1 MFIDKTKF
9 KKAVNTAYKKEGLTV
24 SNDGDG
30 IIICGGGVW
39 VIWMRENRLPK
50 TIKAILI
57 ELIGEL
63 PGPGEEYN
71 TAKEDMDPWEPYD
84 GKFRF
89 LRENQEEQELYKSKI
104 VLDMPRGPYRV
115 YKQEDGKVMAV
126 REEIVKM
133 VSIKDLEDCEYY
145 PDNPGKLGKGAIWR
159 NDRCILWVA
168 KMDAKGGKTE
178 ELFKL
183 LEKLELQDER

>member
-1 MFIDKTKF
+1 MFIDKIKF
-9 KKAVNTAYKKEGLTV
+9 KRVANEAYKREGLII

-30 IIICGGGVW
+30 IIVCGGGVW
-39 VIWMRENRLPK
+39 LLWLKESRMPK

-71 TAKEDMDPWEPYD
+71 TAKVDMDPWEPYD
-84 GKFRF
+84 GKFQF

-104 VLDMPRGPYRV
+104 VLDMPRGLYRV
-115 YKQEDGKVMAV
+115 YKQEDGRVMAV

-133 VSIKDLEDCEYY
+133 VSIRDLEDCEYY
-145 PDNPGKLGKGAIWR
+145 PDNPGKLGEGAIWR

>member
-1 MFIDKTKF
+1 MFIDKIKF
-9 KKAVNTAYKKEGLTV
+9 KRVANEAYKREGLII

-30 IIICGGGVW
+30 IIVCGGGVW
-39 VIWMRENRLPK
+39 LLWLKESRMPK

-71 TAKEDMDPWEPYD
+71 TAKVDMDPWEPYD
-84 GKFRF
+84 GKFQF

-104 VLDMPRGPYRV
+104 VLDMPRGLYRV
-115 YKQEDGKVMAV
+115 YKQEDGRVMAV

-133 VSIKDLEDCEYY
+133 VSIKDLEDGEYF
-145 PDNPGKLGKGAIWR
+145 PDNPGKLGEGAIWK

-168 KMDAKGGKTE
+168 RMDAKAGKTE

-183 LEKLELQDER
+183 LGKMELKES

>member
-9 KKAVNTAYKKEGLTV
+9 KKMVNTAYKKEGLTV

-57 ELIGEL
+57 ALIGEL

-115 YKQEDGKVMAV
+115 YKQEDGRVMAV

-133 VSIKDLEDCEYY
+133 VSIRDLEDCVYD
-145 PDNPGKLGKGAIWR
+145 PDNPRKLGEGAIWR
-159 NDRCILWVA
+159 NDRCILWGA

-183 LEKLELQDER
+183 LENMELQNER

>member
-9 KKAVNTAYKKEGLTV
+9 KKMVNTAYKKEGLTV

-39 VIWMRENRLPK
+39 VIWMRESRLPK

-84 GKFRF
+84 GKFQF

-104 VLDMPRGPYRV
+104 VLDMPRGLYRV
-115 YKQEDGKVMAV
+115 YKQEDGRVMAV

-133 VSIKDLEDCEYY
+133 VSIRDLEDCEYY
-145 PDNPGKLGKGAIWR
+145 PDNPGKVGEGAIWR
-159 NDRCILWVA
+159 NDRCILWA
-168 KMDAKGGKTE
+168 ARMDTGKGQVEK
-178 ELFKL
+178 LFKL
-183 LEKLELQDER
+183 LENLELQDER

>member
-9 KKAVNTAYKKEGLTV
+9 KKMVNTAYKKEGLTV

-57 ELIGEL
+57 ALIGEL

-115 YKQEDGKVMAV
+115 YKQEDGRVMAV

-133 VSIKDLEDCEYY
+133 VSIRDLEDCEYY
-145 PDNPGKLGKGAIWR
+145 PDNPGKLGEGAIWR
-159 NDRCILWVA
+159 NDRCILWGA

-183 LEKLELQDER
+183 LENMELQNER

>member
-9 KKAVNTAYKKEGLTV
+9 KKMVNTAYKKEGLTV

-39 VIWMRENRLPK
+39 VIWKRESRLPK

-104 VLDMPRGPYRV
+104 VLDMPRGPYRI
-115 YKQEDGKVMAV
+115 YKQEDRKVMAV

-133 VSIKDLEDCEYY
+133 VSIRDLEDCEYY
-145 PDNPGKLGKGAIWR
+145 PDNPGKMGEGAIWR
-159 NDRCILWVA
+159 NDRCILWA
-168 KMDAKGGKTE
+168 ARMDAGKGQVEK
-178 ELFKL
+178 LFKL
-183 LEKLELQDER
+183 LENLELQDER

>member
-39 VIWMRENRLPK
+39 VIWMRESRLPK

-57 ELIGEL
+57 ELIGDL

-84 GKFRF
+84 GKFQF
-89 LRENQEEQELYKSKI
+89 LRENQTERELYKTKM
-104 VLDMPRGPYRV
+104 VLDMPRGPYRT

-133 VSIKDLEDCEYY
+133 VSIRDLEDCEYY
-145 PDNPGKLGKGAIWR
+145 PDNPGKMGEGAIWR
-159 NDRCILWVA
+159 NDRCILWA
-168 KMDAKGGKTE
+168 ARMDAGKGQVEK
-178 ELFKL
+178 LFKL
-183 LEKLELQDER
+183 LENLELQDER

>member
-9 KKAVNTAYKKEGLTV
+9 KRVANEAYKREGLII

-30 IIICGGGVW
+30 IIVCGGGVW
-39 VIWMRENRLPK
+39 LLWLKESRLPK

-84 GKFRF
+84 GKFQF
-89 LRENQEEQELYKSKI
+89 LRENQTERELYKTKM
-104 VLDMPRGPYRV
+104 VLDMPRGPYRI

-133 VSIKDLEDCEYY
+133 VSIRDLEDCEYY
-145 PDNPGKLGKGAIWR
+145 PDNPGKMGEGAIWR
-159 NDRCILWVA
+159 NDRCILWA
-168 KMDAKGGKTE
+168 ARMDAGKGQVEK
-178 ELFKL
+178 LFKL
-183 LEKLELQDER
+183 LENLELQDER

>member
-39 VIWMRENRLPK
+39 VIWMRESRLPK

-71 TAKEDMDPWEPYD
+71 TAKEDMDPWCHPA
-84 GKFRF
+84 
-89 LRENQEEQELYKSKI
+89 N
-104 VLDMPRGPYRV
+104 
-115 YKQEDGKVMAV
+115 
-126 REEIVKM
+126 
-133 VSIKDLEDCEYY
+133 
-145 PDNPGKLGKGAIWR
+145 
-159 NDRCILWVA
+159 
-168 KMDAKGGKTE
+168 
-178 ELFKL
+178 
-183 LEKLELQDER
+183 